1 MAPQVPN
8 KQDGDVIA
16 FLDAARA
23 KKAARK
29 FEALVMPFVRGW
41 DEHSEQ
47 LEPGYLAEF
56 MKPEDMRVFVLLQ
69 GVQECRTATQWVPQ
83 GTANKDFWGSLR
95 APGIQTWS
103 D

>member
-1 MAPQVPN
+1 MAPQAPN
-8 KQDGDVIA
+8 KQDGEVIA

-56 MKPEDMRVFVLLQ
+56 MKPEDMRVFVLLLREYKSAAQ
-69 GVQECRTATQWVPQ
+69 RLSGFLKAQRTKIS
-83 GTANKDFWGSLR
+83 GGH
-95 APGIQTWS
+95 
-103 D
+103 